1 MRVIV
6 DFHNTRKSYSVGRAN
21 AEFYIGGSTFL
32 CQFIEPITFA
42 RCAFIFAWWNNT
54 LGGYLDTHEHLRHES
69 TAGNIPIYNYTK
81 VYSRSVNPRKLR
93 VGVKK

>member
-6 DFHNTRKSYSVGRAN
+6 DLHNTRKSYSVGRAN

-32 CQFIEPITFA
+32 CQFIEPIAFA

-54 LGGYLDTHEHLRHES
+54 LGGYLDTHEHLRHEVR
-69 TAGNIPIYNYTK
+69 PEIYLYIIILK
-81 VYSRSVNPRKLR
+81 SIR
-93 VGVKK
+93 VQLTPGSCA